1 MQEQQKYSEVR
12 IAIAGS
18 VDVGKS
24 SLIGVLT
31 RGILDDGRGA
41 ARSHIFKHQHERTT
55 GRTSSITNHFI
66 RHESSDITTLID
78 LAGHEKYLKTT
89 INGLERGQADYV
101 AVIIG
106 ANNGILK
113 MTREHLTITFALN
126 LPTFIIVTKIDMA
139 PEHVLKQTET
149 AIIKLF
155 SNKQL
160 TPYIVRTIND
170 LELMSSSN
178 FPVIEVSSVSGRG
191 LDALRQ
197 YMYSLKSKI
206 DYPLLVECKKPVF
219 IIDSTYTIKGIGLV
233 VSGVLRYGCINK
245 GDVLVLGP
253 FRQATATQGG
263 FVEVSVRGIHDNF
276 KNSITQLTAGHG
288 GCLNLK
294 PTSNKAVIKRSNIRN
309 GAVVVKE
316 PYYVAEF
323 EADIKVLHHAT
334 TITKN
339 YQPTIHCNGMTQS
352 ARILQMDKEYLRNGD
367 SARVKFQFLYRP
379 AFLELG
385 NVLIFREGN
394 TKGIGKIINVL

>member
-1 MQEQQKYSEVR
+1 MQQQYNSEVR

-31 RGILDDGRGA
+31 NGTLDDGRGS
-41 ARSHIFKHQHERTT
+41 ARAHVFKHQHEHAS

-66 RHESSDITTLID
+66 QHDSGDVTTLID

-101 AVIIG
+101 AIIIG

-113 MTREHLTITFALN
+113 MTREHLTVAFALN

-155 SNKQL
+155 NGKNKKPL
-160 TPYIVRTIND
+160 IVKTCDD
-170 LELMSSSN
+170 LASLDDSAQ
-178 FPVIEVSSVSGRG
+178 FPVIEVSSVTGQG
-191 LDALRQ
+191 LDTLKRF
-197 YMYSLKSKI
+197 MYTLKSKI
-206 DYPLLVECKKPVF
+206 DYNLLVDARKPVF
-219 IIDSTYTIKGIGLV
+219 IIDSTYSIKGIGLV
-233 VSGVLRYGCINK
+233 VSGVMRYGCINK

-253 FRQATATQGG
+253 FRQATAIHGG

-276 KNSITQLTAGHG
+276 KNVITQLTAGHG

-294 PTSNKAVIKRSNIRN
+294 PTANKTVIKRANIRN
-309 GAVVVKE
+309 GAVVVKD
-316 PYYVAEF
+316 PQYVSEF
-323 EADIKVLHHAT
+323 EADIRVLHHST

-339 YQPTIHCNGMTQS
+339 YQPTIHCNGMTQC
-352 ARILQMDKEYLRNGD
+352 ARILEMDKEFLRNGD
-367 SARVKFQFLYRP
+367 TSRVRFQFLYRP
-379 AFLELG
+379 AFLEVG
-385 NVLIFREGN
+385 NILIFREGN
-394 TKGIGKIINVL
+394 TKGIGKIICV